1 MLQPRQPRWRQQQL
15 RTHTHHP
22 HEAYSSSSEHTH
34 SSSCSLPPVHFPIIR
49 QFLQRGSGVGDGR
62 GCWEEWGYCSWVD
75 RGGLEG
81 GGMARSFS
89 FLSLGC
95 FFFLLVSSSFLS
107 FFFLPLLF
115 LWWSAPPRKCSVQL
129 GEEQGREGKR
139 WASAAYRRDVNSS
152 VDVER
157 IRCSSERES
166 VHRLSISHSLSLSLT
181 HTLSCSPSHPLSLPA
196 SLTLS
201 AVSWG
206 IWVSSK
212 HSDLFR
218 DLPLQKPVCSCCP
231 SLSFFFF

>member
-22 HEAYSSSSEHTH
+22 HEAYSGSSEHTH

-95 FFFLLVSSSFLS
+95 FFFLLVSSSFL
-107 FFFLPLLF
+107 FFFSPSFSCGDQHPLANAASNWERSKAEKASAGQARLTGVTLTAASMCKGSVVAAKERACTVSLSPTLSFSHTHPLL
-115 LWWSAPPRKCSVQL
+115 
-129 GEEQGREGKR
+129 
-139 WASAAYRRDVNSS
+139 
-152 VDVER
+152 
-157 IRCSSERES
+157 
-166 VHRLSISHSLSLSLT
+166 LSLT
-181 HTLSCSPSHPLSLPA
+181 PSFSPCLPHTLCSVLRYLGELKALRP
-196 SLTLS
+196 
-201 AVSWG
+201 
-206 IWVSSK
+206 
-212 HSDLFR
+212 F
-218 DLPLQKPVCSCCP
+218 
-231 SLSFFFF
+231 

>member
-1 MLQPRQPRWRQQQL
+1 MLQPQQPRWRQQQL

-107 FFFLPLLF
+107 FFFSPSFSCGDQHPLANAASNWERSKAEKASAGQARLTGVTLTAASMWKGSVVAAKERACTVSLSPTLSLF
-115 LWWSAPPRKCSVQL
+115 LSHTPSLALPHTLFLSLPP
-129 GEEQGREGKR
+129 
-139 WASAAYRRDVNSS
+139 
-152 VDVER
+152 
-157 IRCSSERES
+157 
-166 VHRLSISHSLSLSLT
+166 SHSL
-181 HTLSCSPSHPLSLPA
+181 
-196 SLTLS
+196 
-201 AVSWG
+201 
-206 IWVSSK
+206 
-212 HSDLFR
+212 
-218 DLPLQKPVCSCCP
+218 QCP
-231 SLSFFFF
+231 EVFG